1 MFDNCQG
8 RERIGPGT
16 EDRPRRL
23 SDTCETGALEHLYSR
38 CLVMEGDLELLAL
51 IDRGRA
57 GFGLAR
63 ETWSEA
69 PQSAGGTLYM

>member
-1 MFDNCQG
+1 
-8 RERIGPGT
+8 
-16 EDRPRRL
+16 
-23 SDTCETGALEHLYSR
+23 
-38 CLVMEGDLELLAL
+38 MEGDLELLAL